1 MTETE
6 QLSFTEENAFNLSQ
20 VAIQLDQARQDA
32 SLLASA
38 LERNMEVWVAMRI
51 MVSRA
56 GAALQQETKDNL
68 IRLSQFVAET
78 TMKYGSEIPSEVI
91 DTLININLQIS
102 EGFLESG
109 KA

>member
-6 QLSFTEENAFNLSQ
+6 QLSLTEENAFNLSQ
-20 VAIQLDQARQDA
+20 VAIQLDQAREDSTQ
-32 SLLASA
+32 LATA

-56 GAALQQETKDNL
+56 GEALQQDTKDNL

-78 TMKYGSEIPSEVI
+78 TMKYGADIPGEVI

-102 EGFLESG
+102 EGFLESA